1 MNTTLISS
9 QTAHNSAIGMTAAVA
24 VGGRPGLTFP
34 KHPR

>member
-9 QTAHNSAIGMTAAVA
+9 QTVLACAIGMTAAVA
-24 VGGRPGLTFP
+24 VGGRPGNFP